1 MKINET
7 ENRKKIEKTNEK
19 IFEKI
24 KKIDKQYWPSKKEEN
39 SNFKNN
45 NERWDITIIL
55 RGIKRKIN

>member
-24 KKIDKQYWPSKKEEN
+24 KKIDKQY
-39 SNFKNN
+39 
-45 NERWDITIIL
+45 
-55 RGIKRKIN
+55 